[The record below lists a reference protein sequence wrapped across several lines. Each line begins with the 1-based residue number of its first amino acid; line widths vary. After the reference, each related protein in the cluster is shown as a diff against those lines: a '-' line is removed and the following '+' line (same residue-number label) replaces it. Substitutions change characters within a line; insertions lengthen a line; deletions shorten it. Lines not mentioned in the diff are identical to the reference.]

1 MLEINTNECL
11 EKVVNGMEVIKDF
24 YTAMDSIDKYKKPLY
39 SEEDLTIIR
48 MNHGGVN
55 DLIIKY
61 LKENGKDYK
70 EGHDYVLECFGILTV
85 IKQYQKDTFDR
96 LSEKLKEDEG
106 IGVLECLDYI
116 GVGMCIKQNME
127 KVETSLLLL
136 IAYNQLIKAGKKD
149 E

>member
-11 EKVVNGMEVIKDF
+11 EKVVTGMEVIKDF
-24 YTAMDSIDKYKKPLY
+24 YTAMDSIYEYYKPFY
-39 SEEDLTIIR
+39 SEEDLTTIR

-70 EGHDYVLECFGILTV
+70 EGHDYVLECFDILTV

-96 LSEKLKEDEG
+96 LSEKLKKDEG
-106 IGVLECLDYI
+106 IGVLECLDSIDVDMY
-116 GVGMCIKQNME
+116 IKQNME

>member
-24 YTAMDSIDKYKKPLY
+24 YTAMDSIDEYEKPLY

-61 LKENGKDYK
+61 LKEMVK
-70 EGHDYVLECFGILTV
+70 I
-85 IKQYQKDTFDR
+85 IKKVTTMF
-96 LSEKLKEDEG
+96 LSA
-106 IGVLECLDYI
+106 
-116 GVGMCIKQNME
+116 
-127 KVETSLLLL
+127 L
-136 IAYNQLIKAGKKD
+136 IYSP
-149 E
+149 

>member
-1 MLEINTNECL
+1 MLEINTNEYL
-11 EKVVNGMEVIKDF
+11 EKVVTGMEVIKDF

-70 EGHDYVLECFGILTV
+70 EGHDYVLECFDILTV
-85 IKQYQKDTFDR
+85 IKQYQKDTFYR
-96 LSEKLKEDEG
+96 LSKKLKEDEG
-106 IGVLECLDYI
+106 IGVLECLDYV
-116 GVGMCIKQNME
+116 GVDMYIKQNME
-127 KVETSLLLL
+127 KVEINLLLL

>member
-24 YTAMDSIDKYKKPLY
+24 YTTMDSIDKYKKPLY

-70 EGHDYVLECFGILTV
+70 EDHDYVLECFDILTV

-96 LSEKLKEDEG
+96 LSKKLKEDEG

-116 GVGMCIKQNME
+116 GVDMYIKQNME

>member
-1 MLEINTNECL
+1 MFEININECL
-11 EKVVNGMEVIKDF
+11 EKVVDGMEVIKDF
-24 YTAMDSIDKYKKPLY
+24 YTAMDSIDEYEKPLY

-70 EGHDYVLECFGILTV
+70 EDHDYVLEYFGIITV

-96 LSEKLKEDEG
+96 MSEKLKEDESIG
-106 IGVLECLDYI
+106 ILECLNSI
-116 GVGMCIKQNME
+116 GIDSELRNKINQ
-127 KVETSLLLL
+127 VETNLLLL
-136 IAYNQLIKAGKKD
+136 IAYNQLIKVGKQD